1 MSNIS
6 NRKSHQ
12 MDYQRAVLF
21 SGGGTRFGLYLGMY
35 AALSELGLKP
45 DLLIATCGG
54 SLAAAIIQ
62 SFATDSERK
71 SYLQSEEFYRFFCGH
86 QLTEQRHLGNLGWYV
101 LKKQWDKRQAP
112 YLEDVFDRYLV
123 NMEHDLSP
131 LLPTLNRPF
140 SKEMP
145 SIIIGARM
153 LFDRSEVGKKRG
165 QRKLYQKVLLGN
177 ATALAKVNPDSIQI
191 QGENYA
197 QSAVTS
203 TIEINPQI
211 TLLEA
216 VRISMSDMFYIEP
229 IHWKGDYYAG
239 GAIDLVPVEL
249 AQSLAA
255 EVICERK
262 QSYKLQEEGLVR
274 AVLGFSGNQ
283 RLRDIDQQEQGIRW
297 IDTADAA
304 EQLNGNYC
312 KKSID
317 WRRFEIALS
326 LPASLDEFAA
336 AMEAQW
342 QYGYRKT
349 LELRMG

>member
-1 MSNIS
+1 MN
-6 NRKSHQ
+6 
-12 MDYQRAVLF
+12 YQRAVLF

-35 AALSELGLKP
+35 AALEELGLKP
-45 DLLIATCGG
+45 DLLIASCGG

-62 SFATDSERK
+62 AFARDAERK

-86 QLTEQRHLGNLGWYV
+86 KLTEQRHLGKLGLYV
-101 LKKQWDKRQAP
+101 LKKQCDKRSAP

-123 NMEHDLSP
+123 KMEHDLSP

-140 SKEMP
+140 SEEIP
-145 SIIIGARM
+145 SIIIGSKM
-153 LFDRSEVGKKRG
+153 LFDRSVVGERRG
-165 QRKLYQKVLLGN
+165 ERKLYQKILMGN
-177 ATALAKVNPDSIQI
+177 TTALASVSLNNIQI
-191 QGENYA
+191 RDENYDK
-197 QSAVTS
+197 SAVAP
-203 TIEINPQI
+203 TIAINSAV

-229 IHWKGDYYAG
+229 VRQNGEYYAG

-262 QSYKLQEEGLVR
+262 QPYKLQEEGLVR

-283 RLRDIDQQEQGIRW
+283 RLRDIDQQFQKIRW
-297 IDTADAA
+297 IDTRDAA
-304 EQLNGNYC
+304 EQLAGNYC
-312 KKSID
+312 KKGID
-317 WRRFEIALS
+317 WRRFEITLS
-326 LPASLDEFAA
+326 LPTGLDEFAA

-342 QYGYRKT
+342 NYGYRKT
-349 LELRMG
+349 MELRMT

>member
-1 MSNIS
+1 MN
-6 NRKSHQ
+6 
-12 MDYQRAVLF
+12 YQRAVLF

-35 AALSELGLKP
+35 AALEELGLKP
-45 DLLIATCGG
+45 DLLIAACGG

-62 SFATDSERK
+62 MFAMDAERK
-71 SYLQSEEFYRFFCGH
+71 SYLQSEEFYRFFRGH
-86 QLTEQRHLGNLGWYV
+86 QLTVQRHLGKLGWYV
-101 LKKQWDKRQAP
+101 LKKQWDKRSAP

-123 NMEHDLSP
+123 DMEYDLSP

-140 SKEMP
+140 SEEIP
-145 SIIIGARM
+145 SIIIGSKM
-153 LFDRSEVGKKRG
+153 LFDRSGVGERRG
-165 QRKLYQKVLLGN
+165 QRKLYQKILMGNTSVLSN
-177 ATALAKVNPDSIQI
+177 VNLDSIQI
-191 QGENYA
+191 QGENYG

-203 TIEINPQI
+203 TIAINSVV

-229 IHWKGDYYAG
+229 IQRNGEYYAG

-262 QSYKLQEEGLVR
+262 QPYKLQEEGLVR

-283 RLRDIDQQEQGIRW
+283 RLRDIDQQFQGIRW
-297 IDTADAA
+297 IDTRDAA
-304 EQLNGNYC
+304 EQLAGNYC
-312 KKSID
+312 KKGID
-317 WRRFEIALS
+317 WRRFEITLS
-326 LPASLDEFAA
+326 LPASLDEFAT

-342 QYGYRKT
+342 NYGYRKT
-349 LELRMG
+349 LELHMA

>member
-1 MSNIS
+1 MN
-6 NRKSHQ
+6 
-12 MDYQRAVLF
+12 YQRAVLF

-35 AALSELGLKP
+35 AALEELGLKP

-62 SFATDSERK
+62 AFARDVERK

-86 QLTEQRHLGNLGWYV
+86 QLTQQRHLGKLGWYV
-101 LKKQWDKRQAP
+101 LRKQWDKRTAP

-123 NMEHDLSP
+123 KMEHDLSP

-140 SKEMP
+140 SEEIP
-145 SIIIGARM
+145 AIIIGSKM
-153 LFDRSEVGKKRG
+153 LFDRSAVGERRG
-165 QRKLYQKVLLGN
+165 ERKLYQKVLIGN
-177 ATALAKVNPDSIQI
+177 TTALSNVSLDNIQI
-191 QGENYA
+191 QGENYG
-197 QSAVTS
+197 QSAVAPAVAINS
-203 TIEINPQI
+203 TV

-229 IHWKGDYYAG
+229 IQRNGEYYAG

-262 QSYKLQEEGLVR
+262 QRYKLQEEGLVR

-283 RLRDIDQQEQGIRW
+283 RLRDIDQQFQGLRW
-297 IDTADAA
+297 IDTRDAA
-304 EQLNGNYC
+304 EKLAGNYC
-312 KKSID
+312 RKDID
-317 WRRFEIALS
+317 WRRFEITLS
-326 LPASLDEFAA
+326 LPASLDEFAV

-342 QYGYRKT
+342 NYGYRKAM
-349 LELRMG
+349 ELRMA